1 MKSFLADIA
10 VLSVSA
16 PLLAVLFFWAR
27 PAAILSP
34 LAEISR

>member
-1 MKSFLADIA
+1 MKGFLVAVA

-16 PLLAVLFFWAR
+16 PVLAVLFFRGR
-27 PAAILSP
+27 PAILSF

>member
-16 PLLAVLFFWAR
+16 PLLAVLFFWVR
-27 PAAILSP
+27 PAILSFV
-34 LAEISR
+34 AEISQ

>member
-16 PLLAVLFFWAR
+16 PLLAVLFFWVR
-27 PAAILSP
+27 PAILSL
-34 LAEISR
+34 LAETSR

>member
-1 MKSFLADIA
+1 MKSLLTTVA

-27 PAAILSP
+27 PAILSF

>member
-27 PAAILSP
+27 PAILSP